1 MPLTF
6 EPEFSQI
13 SDWHRKTKNH
23 KIFQFRLF
31 PAKSNDKKNFKAQF
45 GTIFSNIPSLPK
57 NCAVLLLSH
66 NDFLTSR
73 KISRKTR
80 KPFPRKL
87 CYGGNDEQTEPNS

>member
-87 CYGGNDEQTEPNS
+87 CYGGEDEQTEPNS